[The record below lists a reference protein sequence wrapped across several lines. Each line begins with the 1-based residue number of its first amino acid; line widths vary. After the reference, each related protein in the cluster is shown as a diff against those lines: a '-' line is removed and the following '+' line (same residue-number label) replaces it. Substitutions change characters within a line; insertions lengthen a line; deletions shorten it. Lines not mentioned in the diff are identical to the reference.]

1 MVVSADVTE
10 HLKTLAGPE
19 TRGYTAVDLNE
30 DGVRIFLHVYP
41 SKDMEDDFSSNK
53 PMMYTI
59 VVLVVLALRLPFLNQ
74 AVQGDD
80 YNYLAG
86 AMHAQV
92 DPLHPTHGKYVF
104 LGRMVDMRGHPHPP
118 LNMWA

>member
-1 MVVSADVTE
+1 M
-10 HLKTLAGPE
+10 
-19 TRGYTAVDLNE
+19 RGRLW
-30 DGVRIFLHVYP
+30 
-41 SKDMEDDFSSNK
+41 
-53 PMMYTI
+53 I
-59 VVLVVLALRLPFLNQ
+59 VLLVVVALRLPFLNQ

-118 LNMWA
+118 LNMWALAGLLALMGDVEEAPFHAAYIVFS